1 MNQSARNP
9 SPSLPPLAALFSEG
23 RQTLRTSQGNT
34 ATLSVTG
41 DISGIRGVE
50 ESIRQHGAQALDGIA
65 DLLRS
70 DWVLGNLET
79 PVTHHAQ
86 RDPVRGTFTSDPEI
100 MAPIFDLGFH
110 AFNIANN
117 HIMDHGVEGLQETLA
132 ELHKRNILHTGAGLT
147 LEEAE
152 RPIIHTVNGIR
163 FGLLAWSQPEIDGA
177 GENRP
182 GVAPLRRERVLKAVQ
197 TLRPQVDVLIVS
209 LHEGYEFQFYPRLE
223 FMDLC
228 RELIDQGV
236 NLLWGN
242 HPHVIQGMETRENGL
257 ILYSVGNFLFDL
269 QYHRRMEGTRDTLV
283 PHITFDA
290 HGPCAIELRCA
301 ILGMDS
307 ILRPADPQDRERIFN
322 KLREVSGALTDR
334 ERIRQENRKSTEEV
348 FSIVIGAIYQMGK
361 EDKPEAL
368 QHFLNHQCRRDPY
381 LKVFRD
387 FGELVGDYT
396 PLARNRQ

>member
-1 MNQSARNP
+1 MNQSASN
-9 SPSLPPLAALFSEG
+9 SSLSLPPLEVLFSTG
-23 RQTLRTSQGNT
+23 HQTLRSPQGDT
-34 ATLSVTG
+34 ATISVTG

-50 ESIRQHGAQALDGIA
+50 EAIRQQGAQAIEA
-65 DLLRS
+65 ITPLLKS
-70 DWVLGNLET
+70 DWILGNLET
-79 PVTHHAQ
+79 PVTRHAP
-86 RDPVRGTFTSDPEI
+86 RDPVRGAFTSDPEI
-100 MAPIFDLGFH
+100 MEPIFNLGFH
-110 AFNIANN
+110 AFNLANN
-117 HIMDHGVEGLQETLA
+117 HTMDHGAEGLQETLE
-132 ELHKRNILHTGAGLT
+132 ELRKRNIQHTGAGFN

-152 RPIIHTVNGIR
+152 RPLIHTVNGIR
-163 FGLLAWSQPEIDGA
+163 FGLLAWSQPEIDA
-177 GENRP
+177 ADENRP

-197 TLRPQVDVLIVS
+197 ALRPQVDVLIVS

-228 RELIDQGV
+228 RELIDHGV

-269 QYHRRMEGTRDTLV
+269 QYHRQMTGTRDTLI

-301 ILGMDS
+301 TLGTDCV
-307 ILRPADPQDRERIFN
+307 LRSADPQDQTRIFD
-322 KLREVSGALTDR
+322 KLREVSAALTDR
-334 ERIRQENRKSTEEV
+334 ERIRQENRKSVEEV

-361 EDKPEAL
+361 DDKPEAL

-387 FGELVGDYT
+387 FGDLVGNYL
-396 PLARNRQ
+396 PLA